1 MCCDGL
7 QAAYS
12 NQNKAYKA
20 SPCTKS
26 QWCIAPY
33 WLTAPTCIA
42 TIGSKQ
48 ETIMKPHPLLSA
60 CAWIGS
66 FLLMACS
73 PAADSA
79 SKPAKPLDTTAQ
91 KNGYTADFEKQY
103 VAQCLTEQTSV
114 NVDTKVYCLC
124 MGSFVV
130 RDTQASEFM
139 PVWQAHLA
147 GNTNAEQT
155 AQLAKWAETA
165 KKQRGCRIEKF

>member
-1 MCCDGL
+1 
-7 QAAYS
+7 
-12 NQNKAYKA
+12 
-20 SPCTKS
+20 
-26 QWCIAPY
+26 
-33 WLTAPTCIA
+33 
-42 TIGSKQ
+42 
-48 ETIMKPHPLLSA
+48 MKPRHLTFSSILLSA
-60 CAWIGS
+60 
-66 FLLMACS
+66 LMLSACS
-73 PAADSA
+73 PNNTESAA
-79 SKPAKPLDTTAQ
+79 KPAKVQDTMAQ

-139 PVWQAHLA
+139 PVWRAHLA
-147 GNTNAEQT
+147 GKANAEQT

>member
-1 MCCDGL
+1 
-7 QAAYS
+7 
-12 NQNKAYKA
+12 
-20 SPCTKS
+20 
-26 QWCIAPY
+26 
-33 WLTAPTCIA
+33 
-42 TIGSKQ
+42 
-48 ETIMKPHPLLSA
+48 MKPRYLTISSVLLSA
-60 CAWIGS
+60 
-66 FLLMACS
+66 LMLSACS
-73 PAADSA
+73 PNNTESAAT
-79 SKPAKPLDTTAQ
+79 PAKVQDSMAQ

-139 PVWQAHLA
+139 PVWRAHLA
-147 GNTNAEQT
+147 GKANAEQT

>member
-1 MCCDGL
+1 
-7 QAAYS
+7 
-12 NQNKAYKA
+12 
-20 SPCTKS
+20 
-26 QWCIAPY
+26 
-33 WLTAPTCIA
+33 
-42 TIGSKQ
+42 
-48 ETIMKPHPLLSA
+48 MKPRHLTLSSILLSA
-60 CAWIGS
+60 
-66 FLLMACS
+66 LMLSACS
-73 PAADSA
+73 PNNTESAA
-79 SKPAKPLDTTAQ
+79 KPAKIQDSMAQ
-91 KNGYTADFEKQY
+91 KNGYAADFEKQY

-147 GNTNAEQT
+147 GNTNTEQT

>member
-1 MCCDGL
+1 
-7 QAAYS
+7 
-12 NQNKAYKA
+12 
-20 SPCTKS
+20 
-26 QWCIAPY
+26 
-33 WLTAPTCIA
+33 
-42 TIGSKQ
+42 
-48 ETIMKPHPLLSA
+48 MKPRHLTLSSILLSA
-60 CAWIGS
+60 
-66 FLLMACS
+66 LMLSACS
-73 PAADSA
+73 PNNTESAA
-79 SKPAKPLDTTAQ
+79 KPAKVQDSMAQ
-91 KNGYTADFEKQY
+91 KNGYMADFEKQY

-147 GNTNAEQT
+147 GNTNTEQT

>member
-1 MCCDGL
+1 
-7 QAAYS
+7 
-12 NQNKAYKA
+12 
-20 SPCTKS
+20 
-26 QWCIAPY
+26 
-33 WLTAPTCIA
+33 
-42 TIGSKQ
+42 
-48 ETIMKPHPLLSA
+48 MKPRYLTFSSVLLSA
-60 CAWIGS
+60 
-66 FLLMACS
+66 LMLSACS
-73 PAADSA
+73 PNNTESAA
-79 SKPAKPLDTTAQ
+79 KPAKVQDSMAQ

-147 GNTNAEQT
+147 VNTSAEQT

>member
-1 MCCDGL
+1 
-7 QAAYS
+7 
-12 NQNKAYKA
+12 
-20 SPCTKS
+20 
-26 QWCIAPY
+26 
-33 WLTAPTCIA
+33 
-42 TIGSKQ
+42 
-48 ETIMKPHPLLSA
+48 MKPRHFTFSSLLLSA
-60 CAWIGS
+60 
-66 FLLMACS
+66 LMLSACS
-73 PAADSA
+73 PNNTESA
-79 SKPAKPLDTTAQ
+79 AKPTKVQDSMAQ

-139 PVWQAHLA
+139 PVWRAHLA
-147 GNTNAEQT
+147 GKANAEQT

>member
-1 MCCDGL
+1 
-7 QAAYS
+7 
-12 NQNKAYKA
+12 
-20 SPCTKS
+20 
-26 QWCIAPY
+26 
-33 WLTAPTCIA
+33 
-42 TIGSKQ
+42 
-48 ETIMKPHPLLSA
+48 MKPRYLTFSSVLLSA
-60 CAWIGS
+60 
-66 FLLMACS
+66 LMLSACS
-73 PAADSA
+73 PNNTESAA
-79 SKPAKPLDTTAQ
+79 KPAKVQDSMAQ

-139 PVWQAHLA
+139 PVWRAHLA
-147 GNTNAEQT
+147 GKANAEQT

>member
-1 MCCDGL
+1 
-7 QAAYS
+7 
-12 NQNKAYKA
+12 
-20 SPCTKS
+20 
-26 QWCIAPY
+26 
-33 WLTAPTCIA
+33 
-42 TIGSKQ
+42 
-48 ETIMKPHPLLSA
+48 MKPHPLLSA

-79 SKPAKPLDTTAQ
+79 SKPAKPLDTTVQ
-91 KNGYTADFEKQY
+91 KNGYAADFEKQY

-130 RDTQASEFM
+130 RDTQANEFM

-147 GNTNAEQT
+147 GKANAEQDE
-155 AQLAKWAETA
+155 QLAKWAEA
-165 KKQRGCRIEKF
+165 AQKQRGCRIEKF

>member
-1 MCCDGL
+1 
-7 QAAYS
+7 
-12 NQNKAYKA
+12 
-20 SPCTKS
+20 
-26 QWCIAPY
+26 
-33 WLTAPTCIA
+33 
-42 TIGSKQ
+42 
-48 ETIMKPHPLLSA
+48 MKPRYLTFSSVLLSA
-60 CAWIGS
+60 
-66 FLLMACS
+66 LMLSACS
-73 PAADSA
+73 PNNTESAA
-79 SKPAKPLDTTAQ
+79 KPAKVQDSMAQ

-147 GNTNAEQT
+147 GKTNAEQD

>member
-1 MCCDGL
+1 
-7 QAAYS
+7 
-12 NQNKAYKA
+12 
-20 SPCTKS
+20 
-26 QWCIAPY
+26 
-33 WLTAPTCIA
+33 
-42 TIGSKQ
+42 
-48 ETIMKPHPLLSA
+48 MKPRYLTISSVLLSA
-60 CAWIGS
+60 
-66 FLLMACS
+66 LMLSACS
-73 PAADSA
+73 PNNTESAA
-79 SKPAKPLDTTAQ
+79 KPAKVQDTMAQ

-139 PVWQAHLA
+139 PVWRAHLA
-147 GNTNAEQT
+147 GKANAEQT

>member
-1 MCCDGL
+1 
-7 QAAYS
+7 
-12 NQNKAYKA
+12 
-20 SPCTKS
+20 
-26 QWCIAPY
+26 
-33 WLTAPTCIA
+33 
-42 TIGSKQ
+42 
-48 ETIMKPHPLLSA
+48 MKPRHFTFSSLLLSA
-60 CAWIGS
+60 
-66 FLLMACS
+66 LMLSACS
-73 PAADSA
+73 PNNTESAA
-79 SKPAKPLDTTAQ
+79 KPAKVQDTMAQ

-139 PVWQAHLA
+139 PVWRAHLA
-147 GNTNAEQT
+147 GKANAEQT

>member
-1 MCCDGL
+1 
-7 QAAYS
+7 
-12 NQNKAYKA
+12 
-20 SPCTKS
+20 
-26 QWCIAPY
+26 
-33 WLTAPTCIA
+33 
-42 TIGSKQ
+42 
-48 ETIMKPHPLLSA
+48 MKPRHLTLSSILLSA
-60 CAWIGS
+60 
-66 FLLMACS
+66 LMLSACS
-73 PAADSA
+73 PNNTESAA
-79 SKPAKPLDTTAQ
+79 KPAKVQDAMAQ

-130 RDTQASEFM
+130 RDTQANEFM

-147 GNTNAEQT
+147 GKANTEQE

>member
-1 MCCDGL
+1 
-7 QAAYS
+7 
-12 NQNKAYKA
+12 
-20 SPCTKS
+20 
-26 QWCIAPY
+26 
-33 WLTAPTCIA
+33 
-42 TIGSKQ
+42 
-48 ETIMKPHPLLSA
+48 MKPRHLTLSSILLSA
-60 CAWIGS
+60 
-66 FLLMACS
+66 LMLSACS
-73 PAADSA
+73 PNNTESAA
-79 SKPAKPLDTTAQ
+79 KPAKVQDTMAQ

-139 PVWQAHLA
+139 PVWRAHLA
-147 GNTNAEQT
+147 GKANAEQT

>member
-1 MCCDGL
+1 
-7 QAAYS
+7 
-12 NQNKAYKA
+12 
-20 SPCTKS
+20 
-26 QWCIAPY
+26 
-33 WLTAPTCIA
+33 
-42 TIGSKQ
+42 
-48 ETIMKPHPLLSA
+48 MKPRYLTFSSVLLSA
-60 CAWIGS
+60 
-66 FLLMACS
+66 LMLSACS
-73 PAADSA
+73 PNNTESAA
-79 SKPAKPLDTTAQ
+79 KPAKVQDSMAQ

-147 GNTNAEQT
+147 VNTSAEQT
-155 AQLAKWAETA
+155 AQLAKCAETA

>member
-1 MCCDGL
+1 
-7 QAAYS
+7 
-12 NQNKAYKA
+12 
-20 SPCTKS
+20 
-26 QWCIAPY
+26 
-33 WLTAPTCIA
+33 
-42 TIGSKQ
+42 
-48 ETIMKPHPLLSA
+48 MKPRYLTFSSVLLSA
-60 CAWIGS
+60 
-66 FLLMACS
+66 LMLSACS
-73 PAADSA
+73 PNNTESAA
-79 SKPAKPLDTTAQ
+79 KPAKVQDSMAQ
-91 KNGYTADFEKQY
+91 KNGYMADFEKQY

-147 GNTNAEQT
+147 GNTNTEQT

>member
-1 MCCDGL
+1 
-7 QAAYS
+7 
-12 NQNKAYKA
+12 
-20 SPCTKS
+20 
-26 QWCIAPY
+26 
-33 WLTAPTCIA
+33 
-42 TIGSKQ
+42 
-48 ETIMKPHPLLSA
+48 MKPRYLTISSVLLSA
-60 CAWIGS
+60 
-66 FLLMACS
+66 LMLSACS
-73 PAADSA
+73 PNNTESSA
-79 SKPAKPLDTTAQ
+79 KPAKVQDSMAQ

-139 PVWQAHLA
+139 PVWRAHLA
-147 GNTNAEQT
+147 GKANAEQT

>member
-1 MCCDGL
+1 
-7 QAAYS
+7 
-12 NQNKAYKA
+12 
-20 SPCTKS
+20 
-26 QWCIAPY
+26 
-33 WLTAPTCIA
+33 
-42 TIGSKQ
+42 
-48 ETIMKPHPLLSA
+48 MKPRYLPISGVLLSA
-60 CAWIGS
+60 
-66 FLLMACS
+66 LMLSACS
-73 PAADSA
+73 PNNTESAA
-79 SKPAKPLDTTAQ
+79 KPAKVQDTMAQ

-139 PVWQAHLA
+139 PVWRAHLA
-147 GNTNAEQT
+147 GKANAEQT

>member
-1 MCCDGL
+1 
-7 QAAYS
+7 
-12 NQNKAYKA
+12 
-20 SPCTKS
+20 
-26 QWCIAPY
+26 
-33 WLTAPTCIA
+33 
-42 TIGSKQ
+42 
-48 ETIMKPHPLLSA
+48 MKPRHLTLSSILLSA
-60 CAWIGS
+60 
-66 FLLMACS
+66 LMLSACS
-73 PAADSA
+73 PNNTESAA
-79 SKPAKPLDTTAQ
+79 KPAKIQDSMAQ
-91 KNGYTADFEKQY
+91 KNGYAADFEKQY

-155 AQLAKWAETA
+155 TQLAKWAETA

>member
-1 MCCDGL
+1 
-7 QAAYS
+7 
-12 NQNKAYKA
+12 
-20 SPCTKS
+20 
-26 QWCIAPY
+26 
-33 WLTAPTCIA
+33 
-42 TIGSKQ
+42 
-48 ETIMKPHPLLSA
+48 MKPRYLTFSSVLLSA
-60 CAWIGS
+60 
-66 FLLMACS
+66 LMLSACS
-73 PAADSA
+73 PNNTESAA
-79 SKPAKPLDTTAQ
+79 KPAKIQDSMAQ
-91 KNGYTADFEKQY
+91 KNGYMADFEKQY

-147 GNTNAEQT
+147 GNTNTEQT

>member
-1 MCCDGL
+1 
-7 QAAYS
+7 
-12 NQNKAYKA
+12 
-20 SPCTKS
+20 
-26 QWCIAPY
+26 
-33 WLTAPTCIA
+33 
-42 TIGSKQ
+42 
-48 ETIMKPHPLLSA
+48 MKPRHFTFSSLLLSA
-60 CAWIGS
+60 
-66 FLLMACS
+66 LMLSACS
-73 PAADSA
+73 PNNTESAA
-79 SKPAKPLDTTAQ
+79 KPAKVQDSMAQ

-139 PVWQAHLA
+139 PVWRAHLA
-147 GNTNAEQT
+147 GKANAEQT

>member
-1 MCCDGL
+1 
-7 QAAYS
+7 
-12 NQNKAYKA
+12 
-20 SPCTKS
+20 
-26 QWCIAPY
+26 
-33 WLTAPTCIA
+33 
-42 TIGSKQ
+42 
-48 ETIMKPHPLLSA
+48 MKPRYLTISSVLLSA
-60 CAWIGS
+60 
-66 FLLMACS
+66 LMLSACS
-73 PAADSA
+73 PNNTESAA
-79 SKPAKPLDTTAQ
+79 KPAKVQDSMAQ

-139 PVWQAHLA
+139 PVWRAHLA
-147 GNTNAEQT
+147 GKANAEQT

>member
-1 MCCDGL
+1 
-7 QAAYS
+7 
-12 NQNKAYKA
+12 
-20 SPCTKS
+20 
-26 QWCIAPY
+26 
-33 WLTAPTCIA
+33 
-42 TIGSKQ
+42 
-48 ETIMKPHPLLSA
+48 MKPRLLTFSSAWLSA
-60 CAWIGS
+60 LI
-66 FLLMACS
+66 LMACS
-73 PAADSA
+73 PNSPEPTA
-79 SKPAKPLDTTAQ
+79 KPAKVRDSMAQ